1 VTKSSE
7 KTRNPLKAAG
17 RYILIGLLTALPL
30 IITWLIVSFL
40 FSQLSY
46 VGEPFVRGL
55 ARGIRPQYPDLAK
68 LMVNETLL
76 SVVAALIV
84 LGFLLFLGWGAG
96 RVVGQRLIG
105 SLERLISAIPFV
117 DRIYRASKQV
127 LAVAAGNSNGER
139 RVVLVD
145 FPSPGMK
152 AVGLLTRTM
161 RDSVTGEKLA
171 VVYVPKAPNPT
182 SGYIE
187 IVPIQSVIFTDWTF
201 DQAMS
206 FVVTGGSTSPD
217 QVKYRHGA
225 KDELPEGQ

>member
-1 VTKSSE
+1 
-7 KTRNPLKAAG
+7 
-17 RYILIGLLTALPL
+17 LIA
-30 IITWLIVSFL
+30 
-40 FSQLSY
+40 
-46 VGEPFVRGL
+46 
-55 ARGIRPQYPDLAK
+55 
-68 LMVNETLL
+68 
-76 SVVAALIV
+76 
-84 LGFLLFLGWGAG
+84 
-96 RVVGQRLIG
+96 
-105 SLERLISAIPFV
+105 AIPFV

-127 LAVAAGNSNGER
+127 LAVAAGNSDGER

-187 IVPIQSVIFTDWTF
+187 IVPIKSVVFTDWTF

-217 QVKYRHGA
+217 EVGYRHGT
-225 KDELPEGQ
+225 KDELPDA